1 MAKRLKKISSVVVV
15 TLLTISLNTCAG
27 KVEGPAE
34 CPIDC
39 SNAIN
44 ATAHTTVTALVTGVT
59 VYCQGSVVPKVVE
72 LLFKIDAP
80 SGEGSPQGARPSV
93 PRSSISFRPVFNGS
107 YDPSRNDH
115 EEAEFKGIATPKDK
129 WCSSKCGLA
138 KINLWPQC
146 EEGVTWKHQFYL
158 TSGPVVS
165 EEVTITATNEDE
177 EEGG

>member
-1 MAKRLKKISSVVVV
+1 MVKSFKKISSVIVVM
-15 TLLTISLNTCAG
+15 LLTIGLSTCAG

-44 ATAHTTVTALVTGVT
+44 ATASTTITALVSGVT
-59 VYCQGSVVPKVVE
+59 VYCHGSVVPKMVE

-80 SGEGSPQGARPSV
+80 SGEGSPQGARANV
-93 PRSSISFRPVFNGS
+93 PRPSISFRPVFNGS
-107 YDPSRNDH
+107 YDPGRNDH
-115 EEAEFKGIATPKDK
+115 EEVEYKGIVTPKDK
-129 WCSSKCGLA
+129 WCSSTCGLA

-146 EEGVTWKHQFYL
+146 EEGVTSKHQFYL

-165 EEVTITATNEDE
+165 AEVTITSTDEDE
-177 EEGG
+177 EGGG

>member
-1 MAKRLKKISSVVVV
+1 MAGNFKSVAVVM
-15 TLLTISLNTCAG
+15 LLTISLNTCAG

-44 ATAHTTVTALVTGVT
+44 ATDQTNITALVTGVT
-59 VYCQGSVVPKVVE
+59 VYCHGSVVPKVVE
-72 LLFKIDAP
+72 LLFTIDAP
-80 SGEGSPQGARPSV
+80 SGEGAPEGGTRPSI
-93 PRSSISFRPVFNGS
+93 PRPSISFRPVFNGS

-115 EEAEFKGIATPKDK
+115 EEVEYKGIMTPKDK
-129 WCSSKCGLA
+129 WCTSKCGVA

-146 EEGVTWKHQFYL
+146 EEGATLKHQFYL

-165 EEVTITATNEDE
+165 DEVVITAEDE
-177 EEGG
+177 DEDGGE